1 MFRKIKTIYY
11 NIKNGISNII
21 RWIPVIWQLRDWDA
35 GYLYVLIYKHLT
47 HVESCLKNYG
57 HGVNSPKYAKQVQV
71 AKNLAKRL
79 NEDDYLSNAL
89 IPVKQKYGEAKIH
102 FEKCDNGQ
110 WWRMINDEPVEN
122 TQARHNA
129 YEHEKYMK
137 NQDKKLLFQYLYKY
151 IDQWWD

>member
-1 MFRKIKTIYY
+1 MFRKIKTLYY

-35 GYLYVLIYKHLT
+35 NFIYVLIYKHLS
-47 HVESCLKNYG
+47 HVEDCLKNYG
-57 HGVNSPKYAKQVQV
+57 NGVNSPKYTKQVQV

-79 NEDDYLSNAL
+79 NKDDYLSNAL
-89 IPVKQKYGEAKIH
+89 IPVEQKYGEPKVN

-110 WWRMINDEPVEN
+110 WYKMIMDEPIEN

-129 YEHEKYMK
+129 YEHEKYMQ
-137 NQDKKLLFQYLYKY
+137 NQDKELLFKYLYKY
-151 IDQWWD
+151 IDRWWD